1 VEHDGWGGRLRAF
14 SKPTAKQIT
23 AKTKMAQFKQRYN
36 KFPRT
41 GMKVD
46 VVTDPNGYWKM
57 LP

>member
-1 VEHDGWGGRLRAF
+1 MRAF